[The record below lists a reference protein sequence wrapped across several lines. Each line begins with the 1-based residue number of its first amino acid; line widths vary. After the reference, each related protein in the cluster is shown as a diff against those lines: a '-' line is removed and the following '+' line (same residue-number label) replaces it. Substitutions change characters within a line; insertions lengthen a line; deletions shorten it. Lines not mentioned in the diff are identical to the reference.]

1 MRFNQVFV
9 LTNSCCL
16 PRRIKSVFSAT
27 LLYLFV
33 LCPLSVLAGIP
44 LEVEVVGL
52 EDPLEENVLH
62 YLDIEKKKNDEELS
76 VHWIKRL
83 HEQAPQE
90 IREALQPYGYYL
102 PVIKSQLTESEGAWV
117 ARYTIDQG
125 PPVVVTTKDVQWEG
139 EGAADPYFQK
149 SVEDFKKKTGKKL
162 IHSEYESAKSEF
174 LNLALS
180 QGYPKAKITKS
191 EVLVDLEKNT
201 AEITLRMDT
210 GPLYYFGAVNF
221 KQDFLDP
228 DLLNHYVTLKPGE
241 PYSYD
246 ALIAFQQN
254 LLASNYAR
262 EVTLEPLFNEA
273 KEQKVP
279 LDVLMKPIAPHKLS
293 FGLGYETDIGPRGSA
308 RWTDRLINRYGHRSD
323 VYLKLS
329 EKERTLRGEYSIPVV
344 NPLTDS
350 WVSTAS
356 YDYEET
362 PTSVSDTFNLETA
375 FVRRNLEDTL
385 FYKGF
390 VERSIERFTVGSQPR
405 ETTNLL
411 TFGGTARF
419 SELEEDMF
427 PQNGHYIFADLRG
440 ATEALLSDTTFT
452 RLHLKGRY
460 LLGLGENVR
469 LETRME
475 IGAAWVDDFNLYP
488 ASLRYF
494 AGGDSSVRGYTYQ
507 SLGPVDENGVVVGGK
522 QVFTTSFE
530 YDHRIAES
538 WVLAGFVDAG
548 NAYNDEVDKLYVGA
562 GAGFRWLAPFG
573 SLRVD
578 LAWPVSEDLGLSDVK
593 LHIGFGATL

>member
-1 MRFNQVFV
+1 MCSNQVLVFI
-9 LTNSCCL
+9 NSSSV
-16 PRRIKSVFSAT
+16 PRWIKSVSSAT
-27 LLYLFV
+27 LLCFFV
-33 LCPLSVLAGIP
+33 LCPLSAPAGVP
-44 LEVEVVGL
+44 LVVEVLGL
-52 EDPLEENVLH
+52 EDPLEGNVLH

-90 IREALQPYGYYL
+90 IREALQPYGYYI
-102 PVIKSQLTESEGAWV
+102 PVVESQLTENEGAWV
-117 ARYTIDQG
+117 ARYIIDQG
-125 PPVVVTTKDVQWEG
+125 LPVVVSKRDVQWEG

-149 SVEDFKKKTGKKL
+149 SVKDFKKNADKTF

-180 QGYPKAKITKS
+180 QGYPKAKIIKS
-191 EVLVDLEKNT
+191 EVRVDKEKNT
-201 AEITLRMDT
+201 AEITLHMDT
-210 GPLYYFGAVNF
+210 GPLYYFGDVNF

-228 DLLNHYVTLKPGE
+228 DLLSHYVTLKPGE
-241 PYSYD
+241 PYSYE

-254 LLASNYAR
+254 LLASNYAQ

-273 KEQKVP
+273 KEKKVP
-279 LDVLMKPIAPHKLS
+279 LDVLMRPIAPHKLS
-293 FGLGYETDIGPRGSA
+293 FGLGYETDIGPRASA
-308 RWTDRLINRYGHRSD
+308 GWTDRLINRYGHRSD
-323 VYLKLS
+323 VYLKFS

-350 WVSTAS
+350 WVSTAG
-356 YDYEET
+356 YDYEKT
-362 PTSVSDTFNLETA
+362 PTSVSDTFELETA

-390 VERSIERFTVGSQPR
+390 VVRSIERFTVGSHPW

-419 SELEEDMF
+419 SEIEDELF

-440 ATEALLSDTTFT
+440 ASEALLSDTGFT
-452 RLHLKGRY
+452 RFCLKGRY

-475 IGAAWVDDFNLYP
+475 IGSAWVDDFNLYP

-507 SLGPVDENGVVVGGK
+507 SLGPVDDDGVVVGGK

-530 YDHRIAES
+530 YDHRVAES

-562 GAGFRWLAPFG
+562 GAGVRWLAPFG

-578 LAWPVSEDLGLSDVK
+578 LAWPVSEEPQLNDVRF
-593 LHIGFGATL
+593 HIGFGATL